1 MTTFIKNLITSLIV
15 VGLTTSAVNAADF
28 YFRTD
33 AASSDPT
40 DAANWAAQN
49 GTAQSAAPTGADHWH
64 IHAGSTVD
72 IATTVNA
79 NQFRTGM
86 MYNGSSTGFGP
97 EPSGE
102 TNVSVNSGG
111 TLNTSANLFAGMTW
125 NRDAGPGQ
133 AKVTINTGGAVNVG
147 SNLIIGNLYNQNNS
161 STVTGEVVVA
171 GGSLTGNAVNI
182 GHKNNQN
189 SLGVSTGIFTM
200 NSGTADFTGAVTMGH
215 SDDSVGTLNLN
226 GGKITAQGLTFGAKD
241 LTGSSPHEYTN
252 QSATLNLSG
261 GEFHLI
267 QAGWVNWQEEVTT
280 SRTLNIGAGILT
292 AANQLTSGGTYNAKL
307 GTIRNLINYLIAN
320 ENGNQSLTIA
330 DTAKSATEHTALIT
344 QYSNGNNNGATE
356 EWEIAG
362 QGTIYMGYDDNTSA
376 SGQTALWAVA
386 VPEPSSYALI
396 AGCLA
401 MTAIMLRR
409 RF

>member
-1 MTTFIKNLITSLIV
+1 MITFIKNLLTPLIV
-15 VGLTTSAVNAADF
+15 VGLTTSVVSAADF

-40 DAANWAAQN
+40 TLANWAAQN
-49 GTAQSAAPTGADHWH
+49 GDAQSALPVAGDNVH

-72 IATTVNA
+72 IATSVSY

-102 TNVSVNSGG
+102 TNVNVNSGG
-111 TLNTSANLFAGMTW
+111 TLNTTQNLFSGMTW

-133 AKVTINTGGAVNVG
+133 AKITINSGGAVNVG
-147 SNLIIGNLYNQNNS
+147 SNVIIGNLYNQQNT
-161 STVTGEVVVA
+161 STVTGEIVVA
-171 GGSLTGNAVNI
+171 GGALTGNAVNI

-189 SLGVSTGIFTM
+189 STGVSTGTLTI

-215 SDDSVGTLNLN
+215 SDDSVGTLTLN

-241 LTGSSPHEYTN
+241 LSGSNPHEYTN
-252 QSATLNLSG
+252 QSATMNLFG

-307 GTIRNLINYLIAN
+307 GTIRNLINYLIDN
-320 ENGNQSLTIA
+320 TNGNQSISIA
-330 DTAKSATEHTALIT
+330 ATAKTAEEHSALLAT
-344 QYSNGNNNGATE
+344 YSNGSGGSTE
-356 EWEIAG
+356 EFEIAG
-362 QGTIYMGYDDNTSA
+362 QGTIYLGSDGNLTE

-409 RF
+409 RI

>member
-15 VGLTTSAVNAADF
+15 VGLTTSAVNAVDF
-28 YFRTD
+28 YYRTD
-33 AASSDPT
+33 VSSTDPT
-40 DAANWAAQN
+40 VLANWAAQN
-49 GTAQSAAPTGADHWH
+49 GDAQAGLPSAADHVHIQAGA
-64 IHAGSTVD
+64 TVD
-72 IATTVNA
+72 IATTVST
-79 NQFRTGM
+79 NQFRAGM
-86 MYNGSSTGFGP
+86 MYNGSGSGFGP
-97 EPSGE
+97 EPTGE
-102 TNVSVNSGG
+102 TNVNIKSGG
-111 TLNTSANLFAGMTW
+111 TLNTAANLFAGMTW

-133 AKVTINTGGAVNVG
+133 AKVTIETGGAVSVG
-147 SNLIIGNLYNQNNS
+147 SNVIIGNLYNQNNS
-161 STVTGEVVVA
+161 STVTGEIVLD
-171 GGSLTGNAVNI
+171 GGALTGNAVNI

-189 SLGVSTGIFTM
+189 STGVSTGILTM

-215 SDDSVGTLNLN
+215 SDDSVGTLNMN
-226 GGKITAQGLTFGAKD
+226 RGKITAQGLTFGAKD

-252 QSATLNLSG
+252 QSATLNLLG

-280 SRTLNIGAGILT
+280 SRNLVVGAGILT

-307 GTIRNLINYLIAN
+307 GTIRNLINYLIDN
-320 ENGNQSLTIA
+320 TNGNQSISIA
-330 DTAKSATEHTALIT
+330 ATAKTAEEHSALLAT
-344 QYSNGNNNGATE
+344 YSSGNNSGSTE
-356 EWEIAG
+356 EFVIDG
-362 QGTIYMGYDDNTSA
+362 QGTIYLGSDGNLTE

-409 RF
+409 RL

>member
-1 MTTFIKNLITSLIV
+1 MITFIKNLLTPLIV
-15 VGLTTSAVNAADF
+15 VGLTTSVVNAAEF

-40 DAANWAAQN
+40 TLANWAAQN
-49 GTAQSAAPTGADHWH
+49 GDAQSALPVAGDNVH

-72 IATTVNA
+72 IATSVSY

-86 MYNGSSTGFGP
+86 MYNGSSSGFGP

-102 TNVSVNSGG
+102 TNVNVNSGG
-111 TLNTSANLFAGMTW
+111 TLNTTQNLFSGMTW

-133 AKVTINTGGAVNVG
+133 AKITINSGGAVNVG
-147 SNLIIGNLYNQNNS
+147 SNVIIGNLYNQQNT
-161 STVTGEVVVA
+161 STVTGEIVVA
-171 GGSLTGNAVNI
+171 GGALTGNAVNI

-189 SLGVSTGIFTM
+189 STGVSTGTLTIS
-200 NSGTADFTGAVTMGH
+200 SGTADFTGAVTMGH
-215 SDDSVGTLNLN
+215 SDDSDGTLTLT

-241 LTGSSPHEYTN
+241 LSSHEYTN
-252 QSATLNLSG
+252 QSATMNLLG

-307 GTIRNLINYLIAN
+307 GTIRNLINYLIDN
-320 ENGNQSLTIA
+320 TNGNQSISIA
-330 DTAKSATEHTALIT
+330 ATAKTAEEHSALLAT
-344 QYSNGNNNGATE
+344 YSNGSGGSTE
-356 EWEIAG
+356 EFEIAG
-362 QGTIYMGYDDNTSA
+362 QGTIYLGSDGNLTE

-409 RF
+409 RL

>member
-1 MTTFIKNLITSLIV
+1 MITFIKNLLTPLIV
-15 VGLTTSAVNAADF
+15 VGLTTSVVNAAEF

-40 DAANWAAQN
+40 TLANWATQN
-49 GTAQSAAPTGADHWH
+49 GAAQSALPVAGDNVH

-72 IATTVNA
+72 IATSVSY

-86 MYNGSSTGFGP
+86 MYNGSSSGFGP

-102 TNVSVNSGG
+102 TNVNVNSGG
-111 TLNTSANLFAGMTW
+111 TLNTTQNLFSGMTW

-133 AKVTINTGGAVNVG
+133 AKITINSGGAVNVG
-147 SNLIIGNLYNQNNS
+147 SNVIIGNLYNQQNT
-161 STVTGEVVVA
+161 STVTGEIVVA
-171 GGSLTGNAVNI
+171 GGALTGNAVNI

-189 SLGVSTGIFTM
+189 STGVSTGTLTIS
-200 NSGTADFTGAVTMGH
+200 SGTADFTGAVTMGH
-215 SDDSVGTLNLN
+215 SDDSVGTLTLN

-241 LTGSSPHEYTN
+241 LSGSNPHEYTN
-252 QSATLNLSG
+252 QSATMNLFG

-307 GTIRNLINYLIAN
+307 GTIRNLINYLIDN
-320 ENGNQSLTIA
+320 TNGNQSISIA
-330 DTAKSATEHTALIT
+330 ATAKTAEEHSALLAT
-344 QYSNGNNNGATE
+344 YSNGSGGSTE
-356 EWEIAG
+356 EFEIAG
-362 QGTIYMGYDDNTSA
+362 QGTIYLGSDGNLTE

-409 RF
+409 RI

>member
-1 MTTFIKNLITSLIV
+1 MTTFIKNLFTSLIV
-15 VGLTTSAVNAADF
+15 VVFTTSAVNAVDF
-28 YFRTD
+28 YYRTD
-33 AASSDPT
+33 VSSTDPT
-40 DAANWAAQN
+40 VLANWAAQN
-49 GTAQSAAPTGADHWH
+49 GDAQAGLPSAADHVH

-72 IATTVNA
+72 IATTVST
-79 NQFRTGM
+79 NQFRAGM
-86 MYNGSSTGFGP
+86 MYNGSGSGFGP
-97 EPSGE
+97 EPTGE
-102 TNVSVNSGG
+102 TNVNIKSGG
-111 TLNTSANLFAGMTW
+111 TLSTAANLFAGMTW

-133 AKVTINTGGAVNVG
+133 AKVTIETGGAVSVG
-147 SNLIIGNLYNQNNS
+147 SNVIIGNLYNQNNS
-161 STVTGEVVVA
+161 STVTGEIVLD
-171 GGSLTGNAVNI
+171 GGALTGNAVNI

-189 SLGVSTGIFTM
+189 STGVSTGILTM

-215 SDDSVGTLNLN
+215 SDDSVGTLNMN

-241 LTGSSPHEYTN
+241 LTGTNAHEYTN
-252 QSATLNLSG
+252 QTANLNLLG

-280 SRTLNIGAGILT
+280 SRNLVVGAGILT

-307 GTIRNLINYLIAN
+307 GTIRNLINYLIDN
-320 ENGNQSLTIA
+320 TNGNQSISIA
-330 DTAKSATEHTALIT
+330 ATAKTAEEHSALLAT
-344 QYSNGNNNGATE
+344 YSSGNNSGSTE
-356 EWEIAG
+356 EFVIAG
-362 QGTIYMGYDDNTSA
+362 QGTIYLGSDGNLTE

-409 RF
+409 RL